1 MKKIFLLLFSLL
13 FIHGTKTF
21 ASNILGGSINYQYIS
36 SSGSSSTYKV
46 TLELYTTCYFVG
58 MGEYVY
64 PNMRTVTPEIVIRRG
79 NGDIFSRPVLSLV
92 PDLSGRDITPLC
104 PDLKNSSSCIDVE
117 GLYPGV
123 KTYVYSANVVLDG
136 ADANWSFNF
145 YGFFDATHRAQICKF
160 IDNVEVSFPSDP
172 ISTYTVYLK
181 ATLNNINGPNNSVA
195 YSSPPIPFL
204 CKNKLSYYGLGAGD
218 QDHDELKYKMIPANY
233 SGGQYLD
240 QNTFPAEYFPPF
252 TAKRPIPTDTNDF
265 KLDQV
270 TGQLIF
276 TPNDI
281 RTCLV
286 TMQTDEVRNGE
297 VVGTT
302 MRQMTFFINE
312 ECTSVPLNPQVINL
326 KNTDYTTDENGNMT
340 FTACEGQLDSI
351 SFDIAVNNPNG
362 NSVNITSQNIPDAAG
377 VTIDNNGEQN
387 PVAHFKWDLI
397 DAQPVK
403 YMFFITYSDLGCPF
417 ATSRTVAYTF
427 IVIPHNI
434 KFEDKSIGSCLAT
447 PDGKAWV
454 NPIGE
459 TSIDYNYRWV
469 DTATGTVLR
478 NVNSKI
484 GDTLT
489 NIPPGT
495 YKVYVR
501 NGSGC
506 GKNFFINVDTT
517 LLPVVD
523 LIKDSAVCEGMPIE
537 LSVNPDE
544 LETYRWNTGSD
555 SNAIIATQT
564 GNYVLTVNN
573 HCGASSDSVF
583 LNFVKCKFC
592 LFVPNAFTPNGD
604 GKNDELRVI
613 QTCLIYKYKM
623 QIYNRFGQMVF
634 VTYNLEDRW
643 NGTMNGRELEQGT
656 YYYQIEATLDDE
668 TKSPLRMKGDV
679 ILIR

>member
-1 MKKIFLLLFSLL
+1 MKKILLLLFTLL

-21 ASNILGGSINYQYIS
+21 ASNILGGAINYQFVS
-36 SSGSSSTYKV
+36 SSGNSSTYKV

-64 PNMRTVTPEIVIRRG
+64 PNMRTVTPEIVIKK
-79 NGDIFSRPVLSLV
+79 GDAIFSRPTLICNTS
-92 PDLSGRDITPLC
+92 LSGEDITPLC
-104 PDLKNSSSCIDVE
+104 PDMKNASSCINLE

-123 KTYVYSANVVLDG
+123 RTYVYSAEVVLEG

-145 YGFFDATHRAQICKF
+145 YGFFDANHRAQVCKF

-172 ISTYTVYLK
+172 ISTYTIYLN

-204 CKNKLSYYGLGAGD
+204 CKNKLSYYSVGAGD
-218 QDHDELKYKMIPANY
+218 QDHDELKYKMIAANY
-233 SGGQYLD
+233 SGGAYLN
-240 QNTFPAEYFPPF
+240 QTTSPVAYFPPF
-252 TAKRPIPTDTNDF
+252 SGERPLPTDTNNF

-276 TPNDI
+276 TPNEI

-286 TMQTDEVRNGE
+286 AVQTNEIRNGE

-312 ECTSVPLNPQVINL
+312 ECNSEPISPIITNV
-326 KNTDYTTDENGNMT
+326 KNSDYTTDENGNVF

-351 SFDIAVNNPNG
+351 SFDISVSNPNG
-362 NSVNITSQNIPDAAG
+362 NGVSITSQNIPDAAN
-377 VTIDNNGEQN
+377 VTIDNDGEQN

-417 ATSRTVAYTF
+417 VTSRTVAYTF
-427 IVIPHNI
+427 TVIPHNI
-434 KFEDKSIGSCLAT
+434 KFENKSIGSCLASA
-447 PDGKAWV
+447 DGKAWV

-469 DTATGTVLR
+469 DISTGAVLR
-478 NVNSKI
+478 NVNSKV

-489 NIPPGT
+489 NIPPGI

-506 GKNFFINVDTT
+506 GKNFLINVDTT
-517 LLPVVD
+517 LLPTVN

-537 LSVNPDE
+537 LGINPDE

-555 SNAIIATQT
+555 SSFITVTQT

-573 HCGASSDSVF
+573 HCGSSSDSVY

-592 LFVPNAFTPNGD
+592 LFVPNAFTPNAD
-604 GKNDELRVI
+604 GNNDELRVI
-613 QTCLIYKYKM
+613 PTCLIYKYKM
-623 QIYNRFGQMVF
+623 QIFNRFGQLMF
-634 VTYNLEDRW
+634 VSYNLEDKW

-656 YYYQIEATLDDE
+656 YYYSIEATLDDE
-668 TKSPLRMKGDV
+668 SKSPLRMKGDV
-679 ILIR
+679 ILIK